1 MKNKFQFFFSSYFG
15 KDEGKKREL
24 DGEKK
29 NHARK
34 YYNLR
39 KRKKLRWRKRKLK
52 RMIYLPS
59 YFRYSPNNFYMGT
72 GGGGGGGGGG

>member
-1 MKNKFQFFFSSYFG
+1 MG
-15 KDEGKKREL
+15 R
-24 DGEKK
+24 KK

-72 GGGGGGGGGG
+72 GGGEEEEEDETKYARKMKDVIKMNEFS